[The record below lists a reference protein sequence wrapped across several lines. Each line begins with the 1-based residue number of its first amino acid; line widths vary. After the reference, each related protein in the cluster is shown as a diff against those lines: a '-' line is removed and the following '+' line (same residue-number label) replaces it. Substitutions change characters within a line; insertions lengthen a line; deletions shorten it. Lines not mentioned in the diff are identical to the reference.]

1 MSSNSL
7 ATELLKEIET
17 SIHVM
22 ISLGRTSLVE
32 VIRWGV
38 CAGSGGGVSGIT
50 LMLVVLT
57 ILITGDPNPPSPTP
71 TPLPF

>member
-38 CAGSGGGVSGIT
+38 CGGGVSGIT
-50 LMLVVLT
+50 LMLIVLT